1 MSTTGKHH
9 PLYVA
14 QTRVYVS
21 SPRYGQR
28 EITKIVAEVNMYE
41 NIGLPYITGRLVI
54 IDSANASNAVH
65 FQGQEKVQI
74 IVLDADLQP
83 IVNKEFI
90 CMGIDF
96 GQKVG
101 DDKSAFVVKLV
112 EEHVMLSNL
121 TRFSK
126 VYEGTPDVI
135 CNQICSEQ
143 LGVAVKPEGSPAQSD
158 MRVVFPFTVS
168 PLEAAN
174 WVAARCTNGSGIP
187 FYFYS
192 TMVDNELQLKDISV
206 LLGQGAF
213 NDGDPYIFAT
223 TASTSPGSPE
233 DYAILSKKITNYTI
247 NNNEDTLLAMARNVY
262 GGYYQF
268 VDTYE
273 YGGEEVIYDLTKPL
287 GSLPKPNGSTL
298 YNYDPGFSTGRTYH
312 TGQNTYTTQI
322 ATRKLFDDKFSF
334 LEEETVDKHLY
345 KAQSRA
351 IYSFMDQQPINIT
364 VPGISFGFDKL
375 GKQMDIYI
383 QKDIPAEEKSNEET
397 VRDKKRSGKYLIQKV
412 MYTIFQNRLTA
423 TVTATKTSTD
433 PRLGSE
439 QLNQN

>member
-14 QTRVYVS
+14 QTKILVS
-21 SPRYGQR
+21 SPRYPTQ

-41 NIGLPYITGRLVI
+41 NIGLPYITARLVI
-54 IDSANASNAVH
+54 IDSANASNAVQ

-74 IVLDADLQP
+74 IVLDSEAQP
-83 IVNKEFI
+83 IINKEFI
-90 CMGIDF
+90 CMGVEF

-101 DDKSAFVVKLV
+101 DDKSAYVVKLV

-126 VYEGTPDVI
+126 VYQGKPEAI
-135 CNQICSEQ
+135 CNAVCSEQ
-143 LGVAVKPEGSPAQSD
+143 MGVSVSADGSSQSD

-174 WVAARCTNGSGIP
+174 WMAARCTNGSGIP

-192 TMVDNELQLKDISV
+192 TMDDESLQLKDISV
-206 LLGQGAF
+206 LLGQGPF
-213 NDGDPYIFAT
+213 NDKDFVYGT
-223 TASTSPGSPE
+223 TGNKEAGGPE
-233 DYAILSKKITNYTI
+233 DYDILSKKITNYTI

-262 GGYYQF
+262 GGYYNF

-273 YGGEEVIYDLTKPL
+273 YGGQEIIHDLTKPL
-287 GSLPKPNGSTL
+287 GSLPAVNGSAFP
-298 YNYDPGFSTGRTYH
+298 YNYDPAFSTGRPYH
-312 TGQNTYTTQI
+312 KGQNTYSTQI
-322 ATRKLFDDKFSF
+322 VTRKLFDDTNSF
-334 LEEETVDKHLY
+334 LEEQELKNHLY
-345 KAQSRA
+345 KAESRA

-375 GKQMDIYI
+375 GKQMKIYI
-383 QKDIPAEEKSNEET
+383 QKDIPAEEEST
-397 VRDKKRSGKYLIQKV
+397 VESVKDKKRSGVYLIQKV

-433 PRLGSE
+433 PSLGGE
-439 QLNQN
+439 QLNKN